1 MLSSTGGADR
11 LGDPK
16 AAYFKYPAELPKALL
31 WTETNEQAGRETHG
45 CPHLLTKPRRLKEN
59 SAPIR
64 ALWADADDNPLPDSF
79 PEPTIVI
86 QSSPGKSHFYWTLR
100 HALTPEKA
108 SSMSRRLTSTIG
120 ADPGGWPLACLL
132 RLPGSP
138 NLKSPRRGQAR
149 ITSIDRTLAYHPRE
163 IEQYF
168 KPVEEAIPMD
178 RLPIR
183 AARLGDRLGDRS
195 PLRTLSDL
203 DTLSPRMQLLI
214 SEGNAG
220 VPNPYPSRSEADFA
234 VAIAMFGANFEEE
247 AVWETLSDPANG
259 ISEKYLEKGRYGHR
273 YLQNTI
279 AKAQTVAEPA
289 TNTTTRDRQR
299 RRPTNRPVTGSSTAA

>member
-1 MLSSTGGADR
+1 MLSSTGGAEK
-11 LGDPK
+11 LGDPQ
-16 AAYFKYPAELPKALL
+16 AAYFRYPAELPKALL
-31 WTETNEQAGRETHG
+31 WAETNERAGREEHG

-64 ALWADADDNPLPDSF
+64 ALWADADDNPLPDGF
-79 PEPTIVI
+79 PEPTIVVR
-86 QSSPGKSHFYWTLR
+86 SSPGKSHFYWTLR
-100 HALTPEKA
+100 HALTPDQA
-108 SSMSRRLTSTIG
+108 SSVSRRLTATIG
-120 ADPGGWPLACLL
+120 SDPGGWPLACLL

-138 NLKSPRRGQAR
+138 NLKGPGRGPAR
-149 ITSIDRTLAYHPRE
+149 IFSLDRTLAYHPRE
-163 IEQYF
+163 IEQYL
-168 KPVEEAIPMD
+168 KQVEDAIPMD
-178 RLPIR
+178 RLPAR
-183 AARLGDRLGDRS
+183 ADDRR
-195 PLRTLSDL
+195 PVRTLSDL

-259 ISEKYLEKGRYGHR
+259 ISEKYLEKGRYGDR
-273 YLQNTI
+273 YLQTTI

-289 TNTTTRDRQR
+289 NHTTTRDRQR
-299 RRPTNRPVTGSSTAA
+299 RRPTSRRDTRSSKVA